1 MTNYQY
7 TYPQDLSHL
16 DQEFGRDGELRK
28 LAGQVWA
35 VNAWVGGDLYDIVED
50 WPAVPQLRNAD
61 LYVIPGLELPL
72 IEIDEP
78 TRMRLH
84 IGFGGTEDEVL
95 ALRAKG
101 TRYTL
106 RRN

>member
-1 MTNYQY
+1 MSS
-7 TYPQDLSHL
+7 YPKDLSHL
-16 DQEFGRDGELRK
+16 DQEFGETGRMRE

-50 WPAVPQLRNAD
+50 WPGVPQLAD
-61 LYVIPGLELPL
+61 VELTEVPGLQLPL
-72 IEIDEP
+72 IEIDENE
-78 TRMRLH
+78 RMALH

-106 RRN
+106 KRNA